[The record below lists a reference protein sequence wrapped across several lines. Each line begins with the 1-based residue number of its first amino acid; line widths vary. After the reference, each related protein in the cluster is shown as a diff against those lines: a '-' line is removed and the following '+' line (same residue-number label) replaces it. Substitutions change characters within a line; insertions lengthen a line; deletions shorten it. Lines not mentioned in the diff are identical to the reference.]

1 MRLNDKIN
9 IVRDILKDRN
19 VAIGF
24 SGGSDSTLIVYLAS
38 QIAKNTLAITIDNHL
53 MPTGFVEHTRKM
65 AESFGIEHE
74 VIDIDFYRDADF
86 LENTSKRCHT
96 CRSLMYSTIKKLA
109 IDRGFDY
116 ICDGNNISD
125 LVDDRP
131 GILVT
136 YENDF
141 KTPLIKAKL
150 TSREIHEY
158 LDKNNVPY
166 SKSTTCLATRIPTN
180 TPITQEKIEKISYC
194 EDYILSNTGCEIVK
208 VRDHGIFS
216 LCEVDNIDEII
227 GENKYK
233 QINDEL
239 KNKGYEKIALN
250 LSEIKNNEDI
260 ILGLNEGDF
269 SYKLPFT
276 INIEDTEKQL
286 ENEIIFKTDEKIEVK
301 NIEIFDSGLIEGKHF
316 NSYENALE
324 RFMEILP
331 NLRRNI

>member
-216 LCEVDNIDEII
+216 LCEVDNVDEII

-233 QINDEL
+233 QINDEV
-239 KNKGYEKIALN
+239 KNKG
-250 LSEIKNNEDI
+250 
-260 ILGLNEGDF
+260 
-269 SYKLPFT
+269 
-276 INIEDTEKQL
+276 
-286 ENEIIFKTDEKIEVK
+286 
-301 NIEIFDSGLIEGKHF
+301 
-316 NSYENALE
+316 
-324 RFMEILP
+324 
-331 NLRRNI
+331 